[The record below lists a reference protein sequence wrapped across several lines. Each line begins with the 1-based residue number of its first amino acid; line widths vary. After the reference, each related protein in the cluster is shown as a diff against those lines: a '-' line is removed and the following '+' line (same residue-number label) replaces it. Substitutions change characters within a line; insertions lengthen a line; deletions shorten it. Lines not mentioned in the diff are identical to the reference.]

1 MNTRILIIISGLL
14 FFSGNAFATV
24 FDLTPW
30 YSWKGKIYA
39 KNSPCPGKGS
49 YNYSLTIYTCS
60 KGLSLDP
67 GDKILTNNQ
76 TSWLRIK
83 KYVSFGGYNTI
94 GSPSNSLS
102 LDLNGNSFA
111 ASNLTLNGHIDNGN
125 YIELSNSTVL
135 GTVRSTKDGVKL
147 TNVDVGQ
154 NVIAKNYVDVSNGAI
169 HGYLDSSHSGIRI
182 NNAFVGS
189 YLIAKQEI
197 EAFNSSVN
205 GSITSSNG
213 GVDIDASGSASAKFV
228 SGHITAKG
236 AVTVNHYQVS
246 QQISSDGYIELTNT
260 KVASYVSTNSNSS
273 PAVVIQQGSDVSGSI
288 ISKGYIK
295 VSHSSVSGNVDNT
308 QGSNQG
314 ILVESSQID
323 GDVLA
328 KGYVDVQNS
337 LVDGEVVSSNDG
349 GRINS
354 SRVKSDV
361 EVKGYLE
368 VVSNSYV
375 CGTASSENNGAN
387 ISNAYIGDD
396 VNTKKYLNVTNS
408 TVFGTAGVLN
418 AGMALSA
425 AKILADSK
433 ALEFPSN
440 RYIEFSNNTTLCG
453 TANSSYSYDGNL
465 VAYCGLSDPK
475 CSAQQSKGK
484 CPVDLVSSSEY
495 RDFYDY
501 CGITPPEPE
510 PTLPDPKK
518 CIDVEAFAQESDLEQ
533 KWATM
538 GYFSGDYNGQ
548 GGAEPKPFIHK
559 NRLRITNNVQGQAAV
574 GAYNYIFPS
583 SNNIIEVEFD
593 HFAYD
598 GNRNNTGADGVAI
611 VFSDASVP
619 PSTGA
624 FGGPLG
630 YGVKPDGGGI
640 EGFAGG
646 WIAFGIDEYGNFSN
660 EGSYYQD
667 KNPLDSSPGQN
678 DHSITIRGS
687 GEKKGPGEYIDT
699 NNHRIGTFPE
709 GWFGGYR
716 FIKKNSN
723 VGKLDD
729 ESKDEI
735 HRYRMTID
743 SRAIDGRDAGVYVSI
758 KRASYQ
764 GNLKVDVDD
773 RGKLK
778 SYNLDWEDIIDSF
791 NIMQGFA
798 QSTAPSEFRVSVA
811 GSTGLVKNV
820 HEIDNFQICADEFQP
835 LTEGIHHFEFDY
847 SGSGSTCQPSDVTLR
862 ACMDKDCNT
871 LYPGSITDAE
881 DLHVTL
887 SPSAGHHVANW
898 EQSSPISFKGSTN
911 LQIRGSRAGEVTMG
925 IAHSSVPQFGFEDTR
940 CRINGGEL
948 SAKYCKIKF
957 RRNTLSIVA
966 EDVIANKESSDSNF
980 FEFCSSSSTTDTT
993 RNINMSMKHTV
1004 APIVQ
1009 PDVTL
1014 NYMKREGDTAP
1025 VWSSDK
1031 TISEKGSTY
1040 LKDVYFNDNGQAKFK
1055 FTYPEV
1061 GQVSF
1066 IASVEGIQDSEGV
1079 GKFVSYPHRLQ
1090 VTAGGR
1096 CSSINSGCDSRF
1108 VSAGE
1113 EFTMSI
1119 TALQYSEDGKGHIPA
1134 KNYEEEQMVV
1144 SNEVVYPAISAGGKK
1159 AELLTDTYKHIASD
1173 DAKTLF
1179 PQTVSEVGAFEFSI
1193 SAPKGDVENTSLY
1206 LGKSSFLIQ
1215 PATITLG
1222 RFYPKFYTLRG
1233 QNWDYAGSQSFN
1245 YMNQNFDSMW
1255 YEVEVLTGGDVPKSV
1270 ENYKYFN
1277 KEHVAS
1283 FELSDSLNRF
1293 NAQGNL
1299 TPSWVDALGSIQRF
1313 TLTPPLSG
1321 ECNSAE
1327 GLCWMKKTPA
1337 AGYEDGPF
1345 NLNGN
1350 TIKATDIKVGVATE
1364 PDPIS
1369 VYGNPVLSIQP
1380 DIRFGRVGLDDV
1392 GGNQGATLHIP
1403 LRIEYWNGSRFIAN
1417 PNDNQT
1423 DVKGVTA
1430 AERHIWPT
1438 GTDADPKAVTL
1449 GAGGEVSSGSSRSV
1463 TATQAEP
1470 YRQQTR
1476 VWLDLD
1482 DSKNGL
1488 PWLKYDWDNDGSEE
1502 NPSSVVTF
1510 GIHRGNDRVIYRGEP
1525 GLTGQ

>member
-1 MNTRILIIISGLL
+1 MKKTILFLISLSLSAFSYAKAVTHDLADSGGNICDDSGAGQLDGTVYRCSTGSL
-14 FFSGNAFATV
+14 TLRNGDSVIYSGNSGGKPITLEVMHGDITLEGNNSVGSQQQRINLKTSSASSSLQVMKPSENKKNKKKDSNGYRDIVIKNGSTV
-24 FDLTPW
+24 WGD
-30 YSWKGKIYA
+30 IYA
-39 KNSPCPGKGS
+39 HNDVTIKNSVIRGNITSDGGGVITEASGNKIFGNVTALHAVAIKQALVCGT
-49 YNYSLTIYTCS
+49 LES
-60 KGLSLDP
+60 KGLTVTVENSKTNGQ
-67 GDKILTNNQ
+67 GDGGGNHNGVFALHNA
-76 TSWLRIK
+76 IK
-83 KYVSFGGYNTI
+83 SHGQV
-94 GSPSNSLS
+94 
-102 LDLNGNSFA
+102 
-111 ASNLTLNGHIDNGN
+111 TL
-125 YIELSNSTVL
+125 
-135 GTVRSTKDGVKL
+135 KQA
-147 TNVDVGQ
+147 DVC
-154 NVIAKNYVDVSNGAI
+154 
-169 HGYLDSSHSGIRI
+169 
-182 NNAFVGS
+182 
-189 YLIAKQEI
+189 
-197 EAFNSSVN
+197 
-205 GSITSSNG
+205 GSI
-213 GVDIDASGSASAKFV
+213 DPIP
-228 SGHITAKG
+228 
-236 AVTVNHYQVS
+236 
-246 QQISSDGYIELTNT
+246 SSD
-260 KVASYVSTNSNSS
+260 K
-273 PAVVIQQGSDVSGSI
+273 QSDIYCGVNEPDCD
-288 ISKGYIK
+288 YAP
-295 VSHSSVSGNVDNT
+295 
-308 QGSNQG
+308 
-314 ILVESSQID
+314 D
-323 GDVLA
+323 GCPVL
-328 KGYVDVQNS
+328 Y
-337 LVDGEVVSSNDG
+337 
-349 GRINS
+349 
-354 SRVKSDV
+354 VKSI
-361 EVKGYLE
+361 
-368 VVSNSYV
+368 
-375 CGTASSENNGAN
+375 CGW
-387 ISNAYIGDD
+387 D
-396 VNTKKYLNVTNS
+396 
-408 TVFGTAGVLN
+408 
-418 AGMALSA
+418 
-425 AKILADSK
+425 
-433 ALEFPSN
+433 
-440 RYIEFSNNTTLCG
+440 
-453 TANSSYSYDGNL
+453 
-465 VAYCGLSDPK
+465 
-475 CSAQQSKGK
+475 
-484 CPVDLVSSSEY
+484 
-495 RDFYDY
+495 
-501 CGITPPEPE
+501 PEPE
-510 PTLPDPKK
+510 PEPLPEPKQ
-518 CIDVEAFAQESDLEQ
+518 CIDVEAFDQESDLEK

-548 GGAEPKPFIHK
+548 DGAEPKPFIHK
-559 NRLRITNNVQGQAAV
+559 NRLRITNNIQGQAAV
-574 GAYNYIFPS
+574 GAYNYTFPS
-583 SNNIIEVEFD
+583 SNNIVEVEFD

-598 GNRNNTGADGVAI
+598 GNRYNTGADGVAI

-778 SYNLDWEDIIDSF
+778 SDNLDWEGIIDSF

-820 HEIDNFQICADEFQP
+820 HEIDNFQICADDFQP

-898 EQSSPISFKGSTN
+898 VQSSPISFKGSTN
-911 LQIRGSRAGEVTMG
+911 LQIRGSRAGEVTIG

-1090 VTAGGR
+1090 VTADGR

-1173 DAKTLF
+1173 DAKTSF

-1193 SAPKGDVENTSLY
+1193 SAPKGNVENTSLY

-1255 YEVEVLTGGDVPKSV
+1255 YEVEVLTGGDIPKSV

-1299 TPSWVDALGSIQRF
+1299 TPSWVDALGSIRRF

-1350 TIKATDIKVGVATE
+1350 TIKATDIKVGVAIE

-1482 DSKNGL
+1482 DSTNGL
-1488 PWLKYDWDNDGSEE
+1488 PWLKYNWDNKNAGEE